1 MKKTSIFLVLI
12 LVLLMV
18 SGCSDESKKEA
29 PYISLGLTTEQVSA
43 NFQKVTNTPLSIK
56 IDSKTNK
63 FEGRINDYLMV
74 SGEINSKDNTLR
86 SLNITGTFAE
96 NDIPKSEVFLDS
108 CLCFIKMF
116 DPSLKPIDAISVI
129 EKSMKQKPY
138 SQNNRNY
145 VFNSTSKTVQ
155 LSIQPQK

>member
-1 MKKTSIFLVLI
+1 MRKTSILLVLI
-12 LVLLMV
+12 LVLFMI

-29 PYISLGLTTEQVSA
+29 PYISLGLTTEQVSS
-43 NFQKVTNTPLSIK
+43 NFQKVTNKPLSIT

-63 FEGRINDYLMV
+63 FEGHINDYLKV

-96 NDIPKSEVFLDS
+96 NDIKKSEVFLDS
-108 CLCFIKMF
+108 CLCFIEMF
-116 DPSLKPIDAISVI
+116 DSKLKPNESLSIM
-129 EKSMKQKPY
+129 EKSMNKKPY

-145 VFNSTSKTVQ
+145 VFTSTSKTVQ